1 MKLSDHYWMHMQFF
15 DLIKKHGLYASSCL
29 IFQVANY
36 FTCLFTLYP
45 VARCVKFD
53 IFSYYCTFYIDDI
66 NVCVIFSP
74 PSRKMYTM
82 YLQIELCIFQHAPDI
97 L

>member
-15 DLIKKHGLYASSCL
+15 DLIKYHCLYASSCL

-53 IFSYYCTFYIDDI
+53 IFPYYCTFYTDNIS
-66 NVCVIFSP
+66 VFVIFAP
-74 PSRKMYTM
+74 PSRNIYTM
-82 YLQIELCIFQHAPDI
+82 YLQIEFCIFQHAPEI